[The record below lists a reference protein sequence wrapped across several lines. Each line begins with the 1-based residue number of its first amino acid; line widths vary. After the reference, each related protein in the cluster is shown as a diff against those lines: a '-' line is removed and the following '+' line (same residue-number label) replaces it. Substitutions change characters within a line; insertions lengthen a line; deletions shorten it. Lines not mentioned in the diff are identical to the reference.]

1 MPLREVG
8 QALDRIEA
16 LLGKGDALTAENA
29 ARALLAG
36 HPGNV
41 QALVLLGHA
50 LRRQERGAEALEL
63 AEQALALAPMD
74 PAPRMLR
81 IDLLHEQ
88 GAQSACLDALHA
100 LAAEADAHP
109 PRLLQ
114 DVAQRYAMLGQ
125 HVEAERCH
133 ARALRMRQDDPQFIY
148 NHATSLIALGRLV
161 EAETALDRVIAL
173 KPGDS
178 DAWYNRATLRKQ
190 TAANNHTA
198 ALEAQLATLAPSSP
212 ARVALG
218 YALAKECEDLGE
230 YRRAFAALKQAADLR
245 RSLLRYRVEDDIE
258 TMGLIEQAFDADFFA
273 RQHHGHDDDRPVF
286 IVGLP
291 RSGTTLVDRI
301 LSSHPAIGSRGETS
315 DLAMALVM
323 GAGKVGSKAELVQ
336 RSATLD
342 FAVLGQRYCAQLGDD
357 ETHCRWIDKTPVNF
371 LYLGIIAAALPN
383 ARIIHLRRNPMDAC
397 YAMYKTLFRMAY
409 PFSYDLEDLARYWI
423 AYDGLMAHWRR
434 VLPATQLIEV
444 DYEALVADQENVSR
458 KLVDFVGQPW
468 EDACLAFERNAAPS
482 LTASAAQVRQPI
494 YRSSVALWRRYE
506 SELAPLKAAFE
517 AAGVAIESTPIDGMP
532 IESADNATPQGVLQ

>member
-1 MPLREVG
+1 MPLQEVER
-8 QALDRIEA
+8 ALDRIEA
-16 LLGKGDALTAENA
+16 LLGKGEASAAESA

-36 HPGNV
+36 HPVNV

-50 LRRQERGAEALEL
+50 LRRQERSTEALAL
-63 AEQALALAPMD
+63 AEQALALAPKD

-81 IDLLHEQ
+81 ADLLHEQ
-88 GAQSACLDALHA
+88 GAQAACLDALHA
-100 LAAEADAHP
+100 LAAEAESHP

-114 DVAQRYAMLGQ
+114 DVAQRYTMLGH

-133 ARALRMRQDDPQFIY
+133 ARALLLRKDDPQFIY
-148 NHATSLIALGRLV
+148 NHATSLIALGRLA
-161 EAETALDRVIAL
+161 EAEAALDRVIAL
-173 KPGDS
+173 KPDDS

-198 ALEAQLATLAPSSP
+198 ALEARLATLAPSSP
-212 ARVALG
+212 SRVALG
-218 YALAKECEDLGE
+218 YALAKEYEDLGE
-230 YRRAFAALKQAADLR
+230 YPRAFVALKQAADRR

-258 TMGLIEQAFDADFFA
+258 TMQLIERAFDAGFFG
-273 RQHHGHDDDRPVF
+273 REQQGHGDERPVF

-301 LSSHPAIGSRGETS
+301 LSSHSAIGSRGETS
-315 DLAMALVM
+315 DLVMALVKS
-323 GAGKVGSKAELVQ
+323 AGKVGGKVELVQ
-336 RSATLD
+336 RSTTLD
-342 FAVLGQRYCAQLGDD
+342 FAALGQRYCAQLG
-357 ETHCRWIDKTPVNF
+357 EGAHRRLIDKTPVNF
-371 LYLGIIAAALPN
+371 LYLGIIAAALPK

-423 AYDGLMAHWRR
+423 AYDRLMAHWRR
-434 VLPATQLIEV
+434 VVPATQLIEV
-444 DYEALVADQENVSR
+444 DYEQLVADQENVSR
-458 KLVDFVGQPW
+458 RLIDFVGQPW
-468 EDACLAFERNAAPS
+468 EDACLAFERNPEPS

-506 SELAPLKAAFE
+506 SELAPLSAAFE
-517 AAGVAIESTPIDGMP
+517 AAGVAIDRPPNRTM
-532 IESADNATPQGVLQ
+532 QGVVQ

>member
-1 MPLREVG
+1 MPLREVE

-16 LLGKGDALTAENA
+16 LLGKGEAQAAENA
-29 ARALLAG
+29 ARGVLAA
-36 HPGNV
+36 HPANV
-41 QALVLLGHA
+41 QARVLLGHA
-50 LRRQERGAEALEL
+50 LRRQERGAEALQS
-63 AEQALALAPMD
+63 AEQALALAPKD

-88 GAQSACLDALHA
+88 GAQAACLDALDA

-114 DVAQRYAMLGQ
+114 DLAQRYTMLGR
-125 HVEAERCH
+125 HVEAEACH

-148 NHATSLIALGRLV
+148 NHATSLIALGRLA
-161 EAETALDRVIAL
+161 EAEAALDRVIAL
-173 KPGDS
+173 APGDS

-190 TAANNHTA
+190 TAASNHTA
-198 ALEAQLATLAPSSP
+198 ALEAQLASLAPSSP

-218 YALAKECEDLGE
+218 YALAKEYEDLAE
-230 YRRAFAALKQAADLR
+230 YPRAFSALKQAADQR
-245 RSLLRYRVEDDIE
+245 RSLLRYRVEDDID
-258 TMGLIEQAFDADFFA
+258 TMQLIGQAFDAGFFA

-301 LSSHPAIGSRGETS
+301 LGSHSAIRSRGETS
-315 DLAMALVM
+315 DLAMALVK

-336 RSATLD
+336 RSTTLD
-342 FAVLGQRYCAQLGDD
+342 FAALGQRYCARLG
-357 ETHCRWIDKTPVNF
+357 EGAHRRLIDKTPVNF
-371 LYLGIIAAALPN
+371 LYLGIIAAALPD

-409 PFSYDLEDLARYWI
+409 PFSYDLSDLARYWI
-423 AYDGLMAHWRR
+423 AYDRLMAHWRQ
-434 VLPATQLIEV
+434 VIPATQLIEV
-444 DYEALVADQENVSR
+444 DYEALVAGQENVSR

-468 EDACLAFERNAAPS
+468 EDACLAFERNPEPS

-506 SELAPLKAAFE
+506 SQLAPLRAAFE
-517 AAGVAIESTPIDGMP
+517 AAGVAIAIPPGESIPPD
-532 IESADNATPQGVLQ
+532 ESLQEVVP